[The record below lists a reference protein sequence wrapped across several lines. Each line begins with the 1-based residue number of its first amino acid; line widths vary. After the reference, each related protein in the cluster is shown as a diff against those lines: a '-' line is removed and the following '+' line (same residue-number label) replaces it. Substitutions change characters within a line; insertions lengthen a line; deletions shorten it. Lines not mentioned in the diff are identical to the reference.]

1 MLSFSQEAV
10 VAVALSLSI
19 ASAALSI
26 ITLLHLLKLRKRG
39 ELLVKLS
46 KEFEKRGK
54 PRKLRKR
61 YIVFK
66 AISDGRV
73 LRNQVEEAIRKAVRE
88 LYGVTVASIAD
99 PQLIAYD
106 DELMK
111 GIIRTNNLAKDY
123 VIASMSIVREASGK
137 RIIVKPV
144 KTTGLLKKARKYV
157 EAITR

>member
-10 VAVALSLSI
+10 IAVAISLSI

-26 ITLLHLLKLRKRG
+26 IALLNLVKLKKRG
-39 ELLVKLS
+39 ELLMKLS
-46 KEFEKRGK
+46 KEFEKPGK
-54 PRKLRKR
+54 PKKLRKR
-61 YIVFK
+61 YVVFRV
-66 AISDGRV
+66 ISDGKV
-73 LRNQVEEAIRKAVRE
+73 LRNEVEEAIRSAVKE
-88 LYGVTVASIAD
+88 LYGATVVSIAD

-111 GIIRTNNLAKDY
+111 GIVRTNNLAKDY
-123 VIASMSIVREASGK
+123 VIASMSMVRGASGR

-144 KTTGLLKKARKYV
+144 KTTGLLRKARKYM